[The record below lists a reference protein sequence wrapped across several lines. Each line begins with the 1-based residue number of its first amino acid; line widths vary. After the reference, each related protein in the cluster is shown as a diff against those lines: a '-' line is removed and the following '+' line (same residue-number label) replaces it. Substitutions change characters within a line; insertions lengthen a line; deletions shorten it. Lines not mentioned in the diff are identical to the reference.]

1 MLELLG
7 NISVEH
13 IKKKKQRAFFMKT
26 PSGMGRFNF
35 HGGRSFQKLPN
46 YSSNFLQL
54 VLRFN
59 NLVGTNVCDSKKI
72 EISAEN

>member
-1 MLELLG
+1 
-7 NISVEH
+7 
-13 IKKKKQRAFFMKT
+13 MKT